1 MAEIIITSQN
11 FDSAVLGSNIPV
23 LLDFWAEWCG
33 PCRMISPI
41 VAEIAERY
49 DGKVT
54 VGKVNVDD
62 QSELANRFEISSIP
76 TLLVIKNGDVVDK
89 AIGYRPKEAVA
100 EMLDRVI

>member
-11 FDSAVLGSNIPV
+11 FDSAVLGSDVPV